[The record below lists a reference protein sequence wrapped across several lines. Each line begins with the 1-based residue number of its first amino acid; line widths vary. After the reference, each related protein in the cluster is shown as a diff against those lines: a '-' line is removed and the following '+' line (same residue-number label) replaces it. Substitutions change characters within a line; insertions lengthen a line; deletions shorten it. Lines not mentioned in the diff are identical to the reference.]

1 MNNVNIK
8 QCRRADYVSRLF
20 KEEILLRVGQP
31 SRRKKTQTAFSGSKP
46 SRCLR
51 FFSV

>member
-20 KEEILLRVGQP
+20 KEKILLCVGQQ
-31 SRRKKTQTAFSGSKP
+31 SRRKKRRQHFQAQ
-46 SRCLR
+46 SRRAVCV
-51 FFSV
+51 FSV